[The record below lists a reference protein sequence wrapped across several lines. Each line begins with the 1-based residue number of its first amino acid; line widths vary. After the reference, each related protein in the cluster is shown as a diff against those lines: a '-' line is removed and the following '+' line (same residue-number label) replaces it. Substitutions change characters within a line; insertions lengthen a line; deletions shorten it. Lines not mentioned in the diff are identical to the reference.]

1 MNRIAL
7 GFNLTAPIEAT
18 INYAQKAE
26 ELGYESFWVHDS
38 YFFRD
43 AVSYL
48 SGIALHTKQIK
59 LGSACVNT
67 VTRHPMLT
75 AMTFATLD
83 EISHQRM
90 ILGIGLGGFPWIPK
104 LGYKLFPFNET
115 KPKLRLKE
123 SIHIIR
129 ALLHGDNLNFKGQ
142 FYTVEDIGL
151 QVVPKREIP
160 IYIASWGQETLKMA
174 VGIAEGVVISPGVN
188 TVEWVRNMNRHVE
201 ECEEKQGR
209 KIDHASYIL
218 CSVADKQEDAVSAMK
233 KYPFIIYQIADVLKP
248 EVFKP
253 YGVSEEHLHAVR
265 EAWRKH
271 DMAAAAAAI
280 PDEAITAVTLTGS
293 PDQVL
298 DGLEY
303 YRKAGVEL
311 PIITPI
317 GDVPKAIQTFA
328 PKQ

>member
-1 MNRIAL
+1 MIS
-7 GFNLTAPIEAT
+7 
-18 INYAQKAE
+18 YAQKGE

-43 AVSYL
+43 AVSFL
-48 SGIALHTKQIK
+48 SGIALHTKKIR

-67 VTRHPMLT
+67 ITRHPILT

-90 ILGIGLGGFPWIPK
+90 ILGIGLGGIPWIPK
-104 LGYKLFPFNET
+104 IGYKFLPFNET

-129 ALLHGDNLNFKGQ
+129 SLLNGEKLTFKGR
-142 FYTVEDIGL
+142 FYTVEEINL
-151 QVVPKREIP
+151 MVAPKHDIP
-160 IYIASWGQETLKMA
+160 IYIATWGPKTLKMA
-174 VGIAEGVVISPGVN
+174 TSIAEGAVISPGVN
-188 TVEWVRNMNRHVE
+188 TIEWIRKMNQYVE
-201 ECEEKQGR
+201 ECEKKNGR
-209 KIDHASYIL
+209 EIDCASYIS
-218 CSVADKQEDAVSAMK
+218 CSVADKSEDAILAIK
-233 KYPFIIYQIADVLKP
+233 KFPFIIYQIAEVLKP
-248 EVFKP
+248 EVFRS
-253 YGVSEEHLHAVR
+253 YGVTEENLNKVR

-271 DMAAAAAAI
+271 DIPGAAAAI
-280 PDEAITAVTLTGS
+280 PDDAITAVTLSGT

-298 DGLEY
+298 EGLKE

-311 PIITPI
+311 PILSPI
-317 GDVPKAIQTFA
+317 GDISKAIQIFA